1 MPGRA
6 DKGLDRN
13 LDWAAFLKAGVQSA
27 GLRPHEVWALTPFE
41 LSLVLGLD
49 GEGAAPFTRARLL
62 ELDALYGG
70 AQGGGDE

>member
-6 DKGLDRN
+6 DKGLDRC

-49 GEGAAPFTRARLL
+49 AGQAPFTRARLL

-70 AQGGGDE
+70 AQGGSDE